1 MELVIEEFGQAFLAM
16 IVMGSVI
23 AMLFNLIVNEGFF
36 NEIVLAYMQS
46 ICG

>member
-16 IVMGSVI
+16 IVMGSMI
-23 AMLFNLIVNEGFF
+23 TILFNLIANEGFF
-36 NEIVLAYMQS
+36 NEWVLAYMQS